1 MIFVK
6 AGQNAAYPKRQTY
19 VKVSQHDAPHRFRFL
34 LMLTGRGCFAIAF
47 DGPRVLEGEA
57 AVYHVL
63 VC

>member
-1 MIFVK
+1 
-6 AGQNAAYPKRQTY
+6 
-19 VKVSQHDAPHRFRFL
+19 
-34 LMLTGRGCFAIAF
+34 MLTGRGCFAIAF